1 MSNPALSGAEAQA
14 SDTPTASRDS
24 QGLRRRALP
33 PERGVAP
40 SISEL
45 DAIPLRSARRESP
58 TVGHAPT
65 LLVVAETADVRNA
78 VAREL
83 ARDFELLNA
92 STFDSAV
99 RKLSA
104 QPSLAA
110 IIIDLE
116 LQGERGA
123 PWFLARLVDHAY
135 EGPRILL
142 SSVVA
147 REDASS
153 MRRGSLSHFT
163 LARPWSPGELR
174 SSICTALG
182 HYGLDLSSQDM

>member
-1 MSNPALSGAEAQA
+1 M
-14 SDTPTASRDS
+14 
-24 QGLRRRALP
+24 
-33 PERGVAP
+33 P
-40 SISEL
+40 SIPEPGVI
-45 DAIPLRSARRESP
+45 ALRSAHRGPSTAEHSP
-58 TVGHAPT
+58 TV
-65 LLVVAETADVRNA
+65 LVVAEAADVRNA

-142 SSVVA
+142 SRALA

-163 LARPWSPGELR
+163 LARPWSSGELR

-182 HYGLDLSSQDM
+182 HYGLALRPQDM